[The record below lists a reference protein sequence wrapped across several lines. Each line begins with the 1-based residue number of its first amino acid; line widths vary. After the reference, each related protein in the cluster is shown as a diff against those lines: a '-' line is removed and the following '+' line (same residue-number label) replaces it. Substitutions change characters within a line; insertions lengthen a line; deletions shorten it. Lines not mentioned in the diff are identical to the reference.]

1 MARLGLDLY
10 LEMLEEAVSKVK
22 GEPSREALE
31 TELSIGLPAF
41 IPDGYISDAGQR
53 LKYYKTLASTREG
66 KELHD
71 IELELRDLYGPLPP
85 ELNNFLAVLDLKR
98 LLGKLQ
104 AVKADISGER
114 LKLVWN
120 ESSTAVDPS
129 RLVSWVGATNAT
141 RGAKV
146 RLLPPAALEY
156 GLAVDLPV
164 PERLREA
171 MLDLNRLL
179 ED

>member
-1 MARLGLDLY
+1 M
-10 LEMLEEAVSKVK
+10 
-22 GEPSREALE
+22 
-31 TELSIGLPAF
+31 
-41 IPDGYISDAGQR
+41 
-53 LKYYKTLASTREG
+53 
-66 KELHD
+66 
-71 IELELRDLYGPLPP
+71 RDLYGPLPP